1 MFKAVVAHSND
12 PDSLSAVEEIIQQ
25 CLNSLAGDIPQ
36 AGIIFAAIDFEHS
49 LILQKIHQAFEGIE
63 LIGGTTDGEISSVL
77 EFQQDSIALMLFCSD
92 EVEIHAGV
100 GRKISADPITATK
113 QAVEQAK
120 AKAKTTGTPRL
131 CLTHPESLT
140 TSGVLILNGLKL
152 ALGQDVPIFGGL
164 AADQSRY
171 QNTYQ
176 FFQTEVLSDSVPILL
191 FSGKVLFSYGVASGW
206 HPIGQKSKVTKVDKN
221 ILYEID
227 SKPALDFYH
236 HYLDSLPP
244 SMEYPLAVFDGD
256 TDNFYI
262 RAPIAYNSESGSITF
277 FADIPNQAL
286 IQISEAG
293 YDDILAA
300 SKSSFM
306 NALNNYPGTEASA
319 VLFFSCVARRQ
330 ILGTRAHEEYE
341 NTKLC
346 FKKSL
351 PACGFYS
358 NGEISP
364 IDLISQTKF
373 HNETFVTLIL
383 GIR

>member
-1 MFKAVVAHSND
+1 MFKAVVGHSND
-12 PDSLSAVEEIIQQ
+12 PDSLSAVEEVIQQ
-25 CLNSLAGDIPQ
+25 CASSLAGNIPK

-49 LILQKIHQAFEGIE
+49 LILQQIHQAFPGIE

-77 EFQQDSIALMLFCSD
+77 DFQQDSITLMLFCSD
-92 EVEIHAGV
+92 EVDIYAGV
-100 GRKISADPITATK
+100 GRKVSNDPITATK

-120 AKAKTTGTPRL
+120 SKSTAAPKL

-140 TSGVLILNGLKL
+140 TSGVSILNGLKL

-191 FSGKVLFSYGVASGW
+191 FSGTILFSHGVASGW
-206 HPIGQKSKVTKVDKN
+206 HPIGQISKVTKVDKN
-221 ILYEID
+221 IVYEID
-227 SKPALDFYH
+227 GKPALDFYH
-236 HYLDSLPP
+236 HYLGLLPP
-244 SMEYPLAVFDGD
+244 SMEYPLAVFDD
-256 TDNFYI
+256 QNRDNFYI
-262 RAPIAYNSESGSITF
+262 RAPIAYNQESGSITF
-277 FADIPNQAL
+277 FGDIPEQAF
-286 IQISEAG
+286 IQISEACHE
-293 YDDILAA
+293 DILAA
-300 SKSSFM
+300 SKASFI
-306 NALNNYPGTEASA
+306 NALDNYPGADPSA

-330 ILGTRAHEEYE
+330 ILGTRAQEEYQ

-346 FKKSL
+346 LLDYL

-358 NGEISP
+358 NGEIAP
-364 IDLISQTKF
+364 IDRTSQTQF

-383 GIR
+383 GNR